1 MLLVQVEGGGQ
12 GALGLVC
19 AHRAAAQQRIGALS
33 SASGLCGGFGR
44 ELVKL
49 KAASG
54 DSGDAWLV
62 EPDHYYQGRLSTAR
76 CSRRAIRA
84 AQGCKK
90 LLAGTTSATPDPST
104 GVIMASPK
112 AAIVTGG
119 PEGHTPPVEV
129 EGGGPGALGLVCVHR
144 VAARQRIGALFS
156 ASGGFAAVL
165 AANWPSSRPS
175 VAAQKMRGW
184 WSLTITTKAG
194 SVQPAMLGG
203 ATGPLPWGRWAV

>member
-1 MLLVQVEGGGQ
+1 MASPQAAIVTGGLKGHVLLVQVEGGGQ

-90 LLAGTTSATPDPST
+90 YLLA
-104 GVIMASPK
+104 
-112 AAIVTGG
+112 
-119 PEGHTPPVEV
+119 PPVRHQTPQ
-129 EGGGPGALGLVCVHR
+129 PGSSWLRPRL
-144 VAARQRIGALFS
+144 
-156 ASGGFAAVL
+156 
-165 AANWPSSRPS
+165 PSS
-175 VAAQKMRGW
+175 
-184 WSLTITTKAG
+184 
-194 SVQPAMLGG
+194 PAVVR
-203 ATGPLPWGRWAV
+203 ATLPL

>member
-1 MLLVQVEGGGQ
+1 
-12 GALGLVC
+12 
-19 AHRAAAQQRIGALS
+19 
-33 SASGLCGGFGR
+33 
-44 ELVKL
+44 
-49 KAASG
+49 
-54 DSGDAWLV
+54 
-62 EPDHYYQGRLSTAR
+62 
-76 CSRRAIRA
+76 
-84 AQGCKK
+84 
-90 LLAGTTSATPDPST
+90 
-104 GVIMASPK
+104 MASPK
-112 AAIVTGG
+112 ATIVTGG
-119 PEGHTPPVEV
+119 PEGHGPAVEV
-129 EGGGPGALGLVCVHR
+129 EGGGLGALGLVCVHR